1 MQTSLPD
8 ETHRLQ
14 PDHAPTPFSAEEIR
28 AGCQPQRTIR
38 LRVEPA
44 DAEPFIRVNRFL
56 EADAEGALQEA
67 RRFSLSGTPLEPAS
81 VQRVTWIGF
90 QEHASF
96 PEEATT
102 IETGTVDLP
111 GGSYP
116 CWHYLV
122 REGDTERSFWFAKSL
137 PGMPV
142 RMEERE
148 GGALTFRMLMLENI
162 PGATLDG

>member
-1 MQTSLPD
+1 MQSSLPD

-28 AGCQPQRTIR
+28 AGCQPRRTIR

-44 DAEPFIRVNRFL
+44 GVEPFIRVNRFL

-67 RRFSLSGTPLEPAS
+67 QRFALDGKPLEPAS

-96 PEEATT
+96 PEAATT
-102 IETGTVDLP
+102 IDIATIDLP
-111 GGSYP
+111 GGSYA
-116 CWHYLV
+116 CWRYVV
-122 REGDTERSFWFAKSL
+122 REGDGERSLWFAKSL

-148 GGALTFRMLMLENI
+148 GDALTFRMVMLENI